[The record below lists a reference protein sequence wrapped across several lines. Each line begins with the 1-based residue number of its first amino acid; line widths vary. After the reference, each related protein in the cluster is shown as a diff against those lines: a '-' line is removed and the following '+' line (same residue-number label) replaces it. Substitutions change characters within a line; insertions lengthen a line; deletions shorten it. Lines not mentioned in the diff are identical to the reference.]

1 MGAIGSRA
9 CPRSGKRAGKLWA
22 IRDELKLTGTKFG
35 GGGSACGACSVL
47 VDGQSAR
54 FRLTY
59 VEDVEGAEIWTLEA
73 IGEDRVGA
81 AAKKAWTQ
89 LDVVQCGYCQS
100 GQIMSAAGLLSEIAK
115 SSAEEIVEYMR
126 GLSEIRNRLP

>member
-1 MGAIGSRA
+1 M
-9 CPRSGKRAGKLWA
+9 
-22 IRDELKLTGTKFG
+22 
-35 GGGSACGACSVL
+35 
-47 VDGQSAR
+47 DGQSAR